1 MGLKIKDHYDW
12 VFLTMTLLYMKP
24 FGIDIEV
31 PAISLIG
38 KAFFIHMQI
47 NFIHVW
53 RHHFLPEVLAPI
65 KESLLS
71 LYPYPIKIFIF
82 QASMI
87 GSVKST
93 VINTHVM
100 GDNIVLLCF
109 LLWKSTIAS
118 TQNCNR
124 IGLLKIDSM
133 TIDCSSTIPIKSN
146 KTFML
151 NVCLLSVESI
161 NKLG

>member
-100 GDNIVLLCF
+100 GDYILILCF
-109 LLWKSTIAS
+109 LLWKSIIAS
-118 TQNCNR
+118 IQKLQPNR
-124 IGLLKIDSM
+124 ALENWLYANRFLKCKIDVA
-133 TIDCSSTIPIKSN
+133 IQSN
-146 KTFML
+146 KTFAQ
-151 NVCLLSVESI
+151 CLS
-161 NKLG
+161 

>member
-1 MGLKIKDHYDW
+1 
-12 VFLTMTLLYMKP
+12 MKH
-24 FGIDIEV
+24 FGIDIKV

-38 KAFFIHMQI
+38 KGFFIHMQI

-53 RHHFLPEVLAPI
+53 RHHFFPEVLAPI

-100 GDNIVLLCF
+100 GDYIVFALLPAIS
-109 LLWKSTIAS
+109 KSTIAS

-133 TIDCSSTIPIKSN
+133 TIDCSSAIPIQSN
-146 KTFML
+146 KTFIL